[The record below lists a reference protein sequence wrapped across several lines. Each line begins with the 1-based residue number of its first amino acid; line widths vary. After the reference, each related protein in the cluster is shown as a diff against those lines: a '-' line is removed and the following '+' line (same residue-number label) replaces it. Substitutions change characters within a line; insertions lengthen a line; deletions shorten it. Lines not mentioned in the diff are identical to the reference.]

1 MLSTKEMVYPEGI
14 SNEDVERL
22 SQEGINPW
30 VAHALALR
38 GVKEPKIATGKYP
51 LQPYTKLKN
60 INVIAE
66 KLADIILSQEKIVIV
81 ADYDCDGATACAVGL
96 LGLKRLGANIDFIV
110 PNRFKNGYGLT
121 PGVVDEVIERFAPQF
136 ILTVDNGI
144 ASHEGVEYANSKG
157 LKVLVTDHH
166 LPASNKPLPSAEV
179 LVNPNQPEDTSGLGN
194 MAGCGVIYYVVA
206 ATRDALKRRNY
217 FTENNPSPNMAE
229 WLDIV
234 AIGTVADVVKLDEN
248 NRWLVRHGLMRIKN
262 NLTRPGIRALFSVAN
277 KRIENATSQDFGFAV
292 GPRINAAGRLKDM
305 TIGIRCLI
313 AENDEEALQYAKMLD
328 DLNKERKDIGKDME
342 SFAWD
347 VIEMEGQDDKMT
359 RVVHGED
366 FHEGVI
372 GIVAGK
378 IKENTNRPTIVF
390 ANADHPGYIKGSG
403 RSVPGLHLRDA
414 LDLVYKEHPEIFAGF
429 GGHAMAAGLTI
440 DASRLDDF
448 KSGFEKAVDFLMDS
462 TPFEK
467 TLEIDA
473 HLPTSYINVET
484 TLAIQNEV
492 WGQGFQDP
500 RWIGTFKVL
509 ETRLLGKDQNHVKM
523 LLEKDGQQF
532 DAIQFFNE
540 KEPQVNDVIDI
551 AYKLGINDFR
561 GINVQLMVEEK
572 EER

>member
-1 MLSTKEMVYPEGI
+1 
-14 SNEDVERL
+14 
-22 SQEGINPW
+22 
-30 VAHALALR
+30 
-38 GVKEPKIATGKYP
+38 
-51 LQPYTKLKN
+51 
-60 INVIAE
+60 
-66 KLADIILSQEKIVIV
+66 
-81 ADYDCDGATACAVGL
+81 
-96 LGLKRLGANIDFIV
+96 
-110 PNRFKNGYGLT
+110 
-121 PGVVDEVIERFAPQF
+121 
-136 ILTVDNGI
+136 
-144 ASHEGVEYANSKG
+144 
-157 LKVLVTDHH
+157 
-166 LPASNKPLPSAEV
+166 
-179 LVNPNQPEDTSGLGN
+179 
-194 MAGCGVIYYVVA
+194 
-206 ATRDALKRRNY
+206 
-217 FTENNPSPNMAE
+217 
-229 WLDIV
+229 
-234 AIGTVADVVKLDEN
+234 
-248 NRWLVRHGLMRIKN
+248 
-262 NLTRPGIRALFSVAN
+262 
-277 KRIENATSQDFGFAV
+277 
-292 GPRINAAGRLKDM
+292 
-305 TIGIRCLI
+305 
-313 AENDEEALQYAKMLD
+313 MLD

-448 KSGFEKAVDFLMDS
+448 KIGFEKAVDFLMDS

-500 RWIGTFKVL
+500 RWIGTFKVI

-540 KEPQVNDVIDI
+540 KEPQINDVIDI